1 VLQDLETD
9 DHLSLSSHSRRSRS
23 IEILER
29 DRSDQADSLSE
40 LRSLRVLIAD
50 DVAPTRRFLRAV
62 LEHCRQFEV
71 VGEASD
77 GQASIQMA
85 DVLQPDLVLLD
96 LSMPLVDGA
105 SALRGIREV
114 APGSNVIVVSG
125 MNPEL
130 GMSLLDTGAV
140 GFVPKGI
147 PPFELLERLGSILEL
162 DLTVESRDTWDAI
175 LMGNR
180 GVVFFSDPATRH
192 LVIQVLER
200 CGVIVTA
207 ETDTAA
213 TMLEVVDLSHPDVVV
228 IDLSVDGMPDTSL
241 ISEICT
247 RSPRSAIVVY
257 SGSEMWKDKALAAGA
272 AAFVLEPRVDE
283 LADQIRKLTLNS

>member
-1 VLQDLETD
+1 VRQNLETD
-9 DHLSLSSHSRRSRS
+9 VHLSLVSRSRRSGS
-23 IEILER
+23 VALLER
-29 DRSDQADSLSE
+29 DASEESDSLSD

-62 LEHCRQFEV
+62 LEHCRQFQV

-114 APGSNVIVVSG
+114 APRTNVIVVSG

-147 PPFELLERLGSILEL
+147 PPFELLDRLGSILER
-162 DLTVESRDTWDAI
+162 DLTIECRDSWDAI
-175 LMGNR
+175 LTENR
-180 GVVFFSDPATRH
+180 AVVFCSDPATRH

-200 CGVIVTA
+200 CGVILTA
-207 ETDTAA
+207 ETDTAE
-213 TMLEVVDLSHPDVVV
+213 TMLEIVDLSQPNVIV
-228 IDLSVDGMPDTSL
+228 IDLSDHGMPNTSL
-241 ISEICT
+241 ISEIRT

-257 SGSEMWKDKALAAGA
+257 SASEMLKHRALAAGA